1 MATDYEKSVKKEY
14 SILLDNLE
22 SLTGDMQMNKVS
34 IDDVLRS
41 LKALVNFYEVH
52 LTKIKKYYL

>member
-1 MATDYEKSVKKEY
+1 MTTDYEKSVKKEY